1 MVLENDLEV
10 LTVQEVMNLYIHRR
24 FLVLPWMNIL
34 LKNVGSIRLD
44 IDAPDR
50 IMQKIF
56 SS

>member
-34 LKNVGSIRLD
+34 LKNVGSIRSD